1 MIVRRAPGGCDV
13 VLELWCIRE
22 TDSGTRHFVGYNIV
36 DGDGRVST
44 PIVEFDPEMGSGVT
58 SSGSRY
64 QLVGRAGQ
72 NRDAE
77 YIWALATKA
86 WNITS
91 WTDITPTLVPD
102 WRRGYVLPS
111 SI

>member
-1 MIVRRAPGGCDV
+1 MTVRKASEGCDA

-22 TDSGTRHFVGYNIV
+22 TDAGTRHFVGYNIV
-36 DGDGRVST
+36 DGEGRVST
-44 PIVEFDPEMGSGVT
+44 PIAVFDPVTGTGVT
-58 SSGSRY
+58 SNGIRY

-77 YIWALATKA
+77 YVWALAAKA
-86 WNITS
+86 WDVKS
-91 WTDITPTLVPD
+91 WTDVTPMLVPD
-102 WRRGYVLPS
+102 WRRGYVLPG

>member
-1 MIVRRAPGGCDV
+1 MTVRRTSDGCDV

-36 DGDGRVST
+36 DGGGRVSS
-44 PIVEFDPEMGSGVT
+44 PVVEFDPATGRGVT
-58 SSGSRY
+58 TNGSRY

-77 YIWALATKA
+77 YLWALATRA
-86 WNITS
+86 WNVKS
-91 WTDITPTLVPD
+91 WTDVTPMLVPD
-102 WRRGYVLPS
+102 WRRGYVP
-111 SI
+111 